1 MELLFRSPN
10 MRRFELQWKFTP
22 RSKDEGAM
30 IRKIIKFM
38 KVNSLPY
45 FEGKSQNLIN
55 SPNVFFVRYMNG
67 DTRNKALPQPKIC
80 ALVAFGIDHSSDGQG
95 WAAFEDSQPVSTVF
109 TMTFSELTPLFKNE
123 TERDFPA
130 EDDVGY

>member
-1 MELLFRSPN
+1 
-10 MRRFELQWKFTP
+10 
-22 RSKDEGAM
+22 
-30 IRKIIKFM
+30 M

-80 ALVAFGIDHSSDGQG
+80 ALVSFGIDHSSDGQG